1 MPRKK
6 KEQPNRADG
15 LYEVKMTVGKKMDG
29 SPIRKSFY
37 SHVSKDDARRQGQKY
52 IQDMQI
58 ANLTGNTF
66 VEKDVTFRQ
75 WAIRWLETYKRGEVD
90 ENTYRITYEHTVK
103 KHLLSYFGDVPI
115 TSIHPINIK
124 EFFASKAN
132 MSKSMLS
139 KMHMCLN
146 GIFESAIDNDLCYKN
161 PAKKISFSSHVIKA
175 KKQVYTDEQIEIV
188 EKYAMTRMP
197 EVIILLET
205 GLRRGELLGLSDEDI
220 DLRNRDL
227 SVNRSVA
234 DKRGGGILINP
245 PKWGSYRTN
254 PLSDRAITVLKW
266 RCQSSGYLFP
276 GRDGGPQHPN
286 TWSQRLKRF
295 MIALNR
301 DYPEIPMLTA
311 HELRHTYGTR
321 LRRAGVDIYT
331 IQKIMGHK
339 DIKMTSEI
347 YVHNEIDTLRE
358 ALKDVL

>member
-90 ENTYRITYEHTVK
+90 ENTYRFTYKNTVCN
-103 KHLLSYFGDVPI
+103 HLIPYFGDAPLTTIRPI
-115 TSIHPINIK
+115 DIK
-124 EFFASKAN
+124 EFYATKAN
-132 MSKSMLS
+132 LSESGLS
-139 KMHMCLN
+139 KIRMCLN
-146 GIFESAIDNDLCYKN
+146 MIFETAIDNDLCYKN
-161 PAKKISFSSHVIKA
+161 PAKRVSYTSIAEKTVKR
-175 KKQVYTDEQIEIV
+175 VYKDEQIDLV
-188 EKYAMTRMP
+188 EEYALTRMP
-197 EVIILLET
+197 EVIVLLET
-205 GLRRGELLGLSDEDI
+205 GVRRGELLGLSSQDI
-220 DLRNRDL
+220 NLTHRTL
-227 SVNRSVA
+227 SVNRSIT
-234 DKRGGGILINP
+234 DKQGGGVLINP
-245 PKWGSYRTN
+245 PKWDSYRTN
-254 PLSDRAITVLKW
+254 PLSEKAISVLQW
-266 RCQSSGYLFP
+266 RCQTDGYLFP
-276 GRDGGPQHPN
+276 GWDGGPQHPN
-286 TWSQRLKRF
+286 TWSRRLNRF
-295 MIALNR
+295 MKNLNR
-301 DYPEIPMLTA
+301 EYPEIPMLTA